1 MKKLLIIV
9 ALIGLAALA
18 LFIKDP
24 NQQQAEALTS
34 IYDNIIQ
41 KNADSAVAACQNMD
55 AQIRQATPGK
65 RSEAIDEAF
74 KNLVTGWAAVQSTYI
89 AGDLD
94 EAALDY
100 PQYYIDTFHVGKGD
114 FSKKMARI
122 LKGSNDPKTA
132 LFSNQSKTI
141 GALQIV
147 LYQND
152 ELNERQLALAPVIIN
167 HICDGLSK
175 IDDTYKA
182 HREDFISEPSK
193 ALSLLANALA
203 SQTFKTK
210 DWRIGDPAGLTKKYA
225 DRPDPSRAEYHLSGL
240 SLTAIG
246 AIFDTQNQLIGEQEY
261 PNFRQLAAFYDA
273 EKQLTASQQLL
284 TQAQQQTT
292 ELNQPGFDFDTEAT
306 RPLYDTTNDLQTSY
320 YSNLIQALPVMA
332 KILEA
337 DGD

>member
-24 NQQQAEALTS
+24 NQQQGETLAS

-41 KNADSAVAACQNMD
+41 KNADNAVTACQNMD
-55 AQIRQATPGK
+55 TQIEQATPGK
-65 RSEAIDEAF
+65 RSDAIDDAF
-74 KNLVTGWAAVQSTYI
+74 KNLVTSWAAVQSTYI

-100 PQYYIDTFHVGKGD
+100 PQYYIDSFHIGKSD
-114 FSKKMARI
+114 FNKKMERVI
-122 LKGSNDPKTA
+122 NGSSAPKTA

-141 GALQIV
+141 GGLQLV

-152 ELNERQLALAPVIIN
+152 DLNERQIALSKVIID
-167 HICDGLSK
+167 HICNGLNK
-175 IDDTYKA
+175 IDDSYKA
-182 HREDFISEPSK
+182 HREDFISEPGK

-225 DRPDPSRAEYHLSGL
+225 DRPDPSRAEYYPSGL
-240 SLTAIG
+240 SLAAIG

-273 EKQLTASQQLL
+273 EQQLTASQELL
-284 TQAQQQTT
+284 TQAQQQTAK
-292 ELNQPGFDFDTEAT
+292 LDQPGFDFSPEAVK
-306 RPLYDTTNDLQTSY
+306 PLYDITNDLQTSY